1 MSGGALGN
9 YSYHR
14 INDFTSDLRSE
25 IDLNGTEVEWGG
37 CHNYSPE
44 TIAFLKK
51 QLKKMDAMVK
61 MMRHIDLLYSGDHSE
76 EKFME
81 IVASKRVKRES

>member
-9 YSYHR
+9 YAYHHA
-14 INDFTSDLRSE
+14 NSFVADLRAE
-25 IDLNGTEVEWGG
+25 IDLNGTEDEWGY
-37 CHNYSPE
+37 CRNYSPE

-51 QLKKMDAMVK
+51 QLKKMEEMAE

-76 EKFME
+76 DSFME

>member
-9 YSYHR
+9 YPYHR

-25 IDLNGTEVEWGG
+25 IDLNGTKNEWGG
-37 CHNYSPE
+37 CHNYSQE

-51 QLKKMDAMVK
+51 QLKKMEAMIK
-61 MMRHIDLLYSGDHSE
+61 MMHHIDLLYSGDHSE
-76 EKFME
+76 DSFME

>member
-9 YSYHR
+9 YPYHR

-25 IDLNGTEVEWGG
+25 IDFNGTKDELGG

-44 TIAFLKK
+44 TIAFLKE
-51 QLKKMDAMVK
+51 QLKKMEEMAE
-61 MMRHIDLLYSGDHSE
+61 MMRHIDLLYSADHSE
-76 EKFME
+76 KSFME

>member
-9 YSYHR
+9 YAYHHV
-14 INDFTSDLRSE
+14 NSFVADLRAE
-25 IDLNGTEVEWGG
+25 IDLNGTEDEWGG
-37 CHNYSPE
+37 CHNYSQE

-51 QLKKMDAMVK
+51 QLKKMEAMIK
-61 MMRHIDLLYSGDHSE
+61 MMHHIDLLYSGDHSE
-76 EKFME
+76 DSFME